1 MKKFVFIL
9 IAIFA
14 ITFVSCDGDF
24 STQSRH
30 IDPTYNIMPVASDD
44 SIIDT
49 TGMNDPYYLL
59 TLQIKQ
65 STFTLDIGEHIK
77 NKANAIEMTIAVDKR
92 FYNSVQVGEEI
103 SNSFKMGSLV
113 FDGDFSSLKVRVKS
127 KQIVNK

>member
-1 MKKFVFIL
+1 
-9 IAIFA
+9 
-14 ITFVSCDGDF
+14 
-24 STQSRH
+24 
-30 IDPTYNIMPVASDD
+30 MPVTCND

-77 NKANAIEMTIAVDKR
+77 NKANEIEMTIAVDKR